1 MALGARDMDL
11 KTELRIFL
19 EEESAQA
26 PVWGRSDCSATPV
39 RWARRLGHDVRLPT
53 YGSRDEGHAIVAR
66 HGSLVA
72 AWDHFLAGT
81 AIVERLG
88 EPELGDVAVV
98 DTRLYGQVGG
108 ILANA
113 RILAIRR
120 DEGGFAWFGPV
131 RQFEKVWEIS

>member
-1 MALGARDMDL
+1 MDL
-11 KTELRIFL
+11 KAELRAFL
-19 EEESAQA
+19 EEENVQP

-39 RWARRLGHDVRLPT
+39 MWARRLGYDVRLPT
-53 YGSRDEGHAIVAR
+53 YSSREEAHGIIAR

-81 AIVERLG
+81 GIVERFG

-108 ILANA
+108 ILARG

-131 RQFEKVWEIS
+131 RQFEKVWALS